1 MGSWNRMR
9 PKYTVMRCLPVYAS
23 PMTSETQDISAQR
36 KVYTVSRL
44 NQEVQRLLESGFGT
58 LWLQGE
64 LSNFSRPGSG
74 HFYFTLK
81 DSQSQVRCAMFK
93 GRNRY
98 VDFDPQSGDAVLVR
112 GKLGLYAARGD
123 FQLIVEHMEPA
134 GEGRLQ
140 AAFEILRRKLAAEG
154 LFDVA
159 LKQEPAK
166 LPKTIGVITSPTS
179 AALRDVLQVLARRYR
194 QSTVIIYPT
203 LTQGAA
209 AAPGIVKAIK
219 QANARAETDV
229 LLLVRGG
236 GSLEDLWA
244 FNEETV
250 AYAIRDSKIP
260 IVAGI
265 GHEVDV
271 TISDLVADLRAPT
284 PSAAAELATPD
295 TSSLNQRV
303 NDLARQLGK
312 LQHAFVSALQQRW
325 HQQNTRLQL
334 KHPERQLREQSQR
347 IDELHARVQRAWLT
361 RLRQHRHRV
370 HGFSTRLHAN
380 SPAVQLQQ
388 QLAAWRS
395 LHQRMKAA
403 STLQQARA
411 KARFELLLRA
421 LHGVSPLAVLDR
433 GYALVRKEGELLRD
447 TASVLPGDKI
457 SARLTNG
464 EVDATVTATRPT
476 GNIVPDGHKSYDNV
490 D

>member
-1 MGSWNRMR
+1 MR
-9 PKYTVMRCLPVYAS
+9 FM
-23 PMTSETQDISAQR
+23 
-36 KVYTVSRL
+36 
-44 NQEVQRLLESGFGT
+44 
-58 LWLQGE
+58 
-64 LSNFSRPGSG
+64 
-74 HFYFTLK
+74 
-81 DSQSQVRCAMFK
+81 
-93 GRNRY
+93 
-98 VDFDPQSGDAVLVR
+98 VR

-140 AAFEILRRKLAAEG
+140 AAFEATKRKLDEDG
-154 LFDVA
+154 WFDVDSKKR
-159 LKQEPAK
+159 LPKM
-166 LPKTIGVITSPTS
+166 PKTIGVVTSPTS

-209 AAPGIVKAIK
+209 AAPAIVRAIEKA
-219 QANARAETDV
+219 NRRNETDV

-244 FNEETV
+244 FNEIEV
-250 AYAIRDSKIP
+250 ARAIRDSDIP

-265 GHEVDV
+265 GHEVDI

-312 LQHAFVSALQQRW
+312 LQHAFISALQQRL

-334 KHPERQLREQSQR
+334 RHPERQLREQSQR
-347 IDELHARVQRAWLT
+347 IDELNSRVQRAWLT

-370 HGFSTRLHAN
+370 QGLSTRLQAN

-395 LHQRMKAA
+395 LHQRMTAA
-403 STLQQARA
+403 VTLQQERAR
-411 KARFELLLRA
+411 ARFELLLRA

-447 TASVLPGDKI
+447 TASVMPGDKI

-464 EVDATVTATRPT
+464 EIDATVTAIHPASD
-476 GNIVPDGHKSYDNV
+476 IVPDDHESYDNV
-490 D
+490 DQNVN

>member
-1 MGSWNRMR
+1 MR

-23 PMTSETQDISAQR
+23 VMTSETQDISAQR

-81 DSQSQVRCAMFK
+81 DSQSQIRCAMFK

-98 VDFDPQSGDAVLVR
+98 VDFEPQSGDAVLVR

-140 AAFEILRRKLAAEG
+140 AAFEATKRKLDADG
-154 LFDVA
+154 WFDVNT
-159 LKQEPAK
+159 KQQLPK
-166 LPKTIGVITSPTS
+166 LPKTIGVVTSPTS

-209 AAPGIVKAIK
+209 AAPGIVKAIVK
-219 QANARAETDV
+219 ANRRNETDV

-244 FNEETV
+244 FNEIEV
-250 AYAIRDSKIP
+250 ASAIRASDIP

-265 GHEVDV
+265 GHEVDI

-295 TSSLNQRV
+295 TSSLSQRV

-312 LQHAFVSALQQRW
+312 TQYAMVSALQQRLQ
-325 HQQNTRLQL
+325 QQNTRLQL
-334 KHPERQLREQSQR
+334 RHPERQLREQSQR
-347 IDELHARVQRAWLT
+347 VDELHSRVLRAWLS
-361 RLRQHRHRV
+361 RLRQHQHRV
-370 HGFSTRLHAN
+370 QGLATRLEAN
-380 SPAVQLQQ
+380 SPVVQLQQ

-395 LHQRMKAA
+395 LHQRMTAA
-403 STLQQARA
+403 VTLQQERA
-411 KARFELLLRA
+411 KAHFELLLRA

-433 GYALVRKEGELLRD
+433 GYALVRKDGELLRD
-447 TASVLPGDKI
+447 TASIIPGDKI

-464 EVDATVTATRPT
+464 EVDATVTAIRPT
-476 GNIVPDGHKSYDNV
+476 GEILPVNHKSYDKNS
-490 D
+490 